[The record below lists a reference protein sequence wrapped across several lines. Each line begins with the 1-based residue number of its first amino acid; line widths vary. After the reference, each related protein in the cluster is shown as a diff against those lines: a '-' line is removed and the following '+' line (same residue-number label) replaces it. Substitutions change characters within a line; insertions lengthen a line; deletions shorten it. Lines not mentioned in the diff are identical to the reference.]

1 MIDSLI
7 VMSEIANNDNKRVH
21 RKRNKNKQ
29 QEKTEYSKNAN
40 TKQIQNIL
48 LLSNIFRSVHV

>member
-7 VMSEIANNDNKRVH
+7 VMSEIANNENKRVH

-29 QEKTEYSKNAN
+29 QEKTEYSKNAKRKTN
-40 TKQIQNIL
+40 RGMNDDFQNL
-48 LLSNIFRSVHV
+48 